1 MKRTRYVWVLCGLV
15 FGLPESR
22 LGATDL
28 SVFAAISLSDAL
40 QEIAKAHEATTGDQI
55 AFNFGSSSTLAL
67 QIREGARAD
76 VFFSADEVQMDA
88 LEKKKLLDSGTRTSL
103 LSNTL
108 VLVVAADSRLALA
121 SPRGLVKP
129 EFAHLAMADPQTVPA
144 GLYAKEYL
152 TKLGLWKQ
160 VLDKIIP
167 TENVRAALAAVES
180 GNVDAAIVYA
190 TDARISNKVR
200 VAYQVPAAEG
210 PRISY
215 PVAVIRG
222 SEHATA
228 ARSFVS
234 RLQSETALGVFR
246 KYGFV
251 VLVQP
256 R

>member
-1 MKRTRYVWVLCGLV
+1 MKRMRFAWVLCGLA
-15 FGLPESR
+15 FGLPAAR
-22 LGATDL
+22 LEAAEL
-28 SVFAAISLSDAL
+28 SVYAAISLSDAL
-40 QEIAKAHEATTGDQI
+40 REIAPANESATGDHVI
-55 AFNFGSSSTLAL
+55 FNFGSSSTLAL
-67 QIREGARAD
+67 QIQEGARAD
-76 VFFSADEVQMDA
+76 IFFSADEVKMDA
-88 LEKKKLLDSGTRTSL
+88 LEKKKLLEPGTRTSL

-108 VLVVAADSRLALA
+108 VFVVPADGRLKLA
-121 SPRGLVKP
+121 SPRDVAKP
-129 EFAHLAMADPQTVPA
+129 EVAHLALADPQTAPA
-144 GLYAKEYL
+144 GLYAREYL

-190 TDARISNKVR
+190 TDARISKKVR
-200 VAYQVPAAEG
+200 IAYQVPAAEG

-222 SEHATA
+222 SEHTIA
-228 ARSFVS
+228 ARAFVS
-234 RLQSETALGVFR
+234 RLQSEAALGVFR

-251 VLVQP
+251 VLVQA